1 MTRAACPLG
10 GWGRIL
16 PSLAAFLF
24 APAQPAWAQPVPHA
38 VTAAVRD
45 ELRGKVAL
53 DHIQQIATH
62 HRSVG
67 SRGYH
72 EAAVYIEKA
81 ARTAGLSEVQILT
94 FRQDG
99 GKTRVL
105 DTYQTGHAWEIAGAE
120 LAIADSDVRLCRY
133 EDVPTCAAEYSASIN
148 TTADVVD
155 VGPGLAEGDYLDKDV
170 AGKLVLASGQASAV
184 LAFARSRYNILGV
197 VSYWQNFAPDRSA
210 FPDQV
215 PWQAVPAEPK
225 GQLVAFSISAR
236 AAANLRRNLARGPVR
251 LRARIESR
259 MFEGDAEIVSGVIPG
274 TTKAREEVLFTAHL
288 NHHRPGANDNASG
301 CGLNL
306 EIAGALTRLIA
317 DGRIPRPARTIR
329 FLWLPEHRGPQL
341 YLDRFRDYAARGVA
355 VINNDMVGENQQQ
368 CNSTFVVVRTPDS
381 LPSYLNDLIEALTE
395 DVARTQFRSPFGTD
409 NLFHYRV
416 APYSGGISDHYYFV
430 DGSIG
435 VPALLLNFT
444 PDNFY
449 HSNEDTA
456 DHVDA
461 TSLMRVGYVGA
472 VTAAYL
478 ATAGLEEG
486 RRLAGLTAAG
496 GLARLGRAFG
506 EALDALPSGM
516 NLHSVYRDRRIRLI
530 HAGHREQAAVR
541 SVARLDEGLAH
552 DPAVA
557 QLTAHVGAIAQANV
571 AYLDDAYR
579 DLCAARGLDAQSPA
593 APTTA
598 GARRVPVRT
607 LYGPLRLSYLL
618 DRLSSD
624 RRAWY
629 ASAPLSTLAR
639 EEVLNFMDGRRDV
652 RAIVEAVSGEY
663 GPVDEAAVERF
674 IDDLVSIGFVKWRD

>member
-1 MTRAACPLG
+1 MTRP
-10 GWGRIL
+10 
-16 PSLAAFLF
+16 
-24 APAQPAWAQPVPHA
+24 APASGRWRQSLLVLAVVLFGAVRSVLAQPVPDA
-38 VTAAVRD
+38 VTESIRD

-53 DHIQQIATH
+53 DHIHQIATH

-67 SRGYH
+67 SHGYH
-72 EAAVYIEKA
+72 EAAVYIAKA
-81 ARTAGLSEVQILT
+81 ARAAGLSDVQILT
-94 FRQDG
+94 FGQDG

-105 DTYQTGHAWEIAGAE
+105 DTYQTGYAWEITGAE
-120 LAIADSDVRLCRY
+120 LGIADGGVRLCRY
-133 EDVPTCAAEYSASIN
+133 EDVPTCAAENSASID

-155 VGPGLAEGDYLDKDV
+155 VGRGLSEGDYSGKDV
-170 AGKLVLASGQASAV
+170 AGKLVLAAGQASAV
-184 LAFARSRYNILGV
+184 LAFARSRNILGV
-197 VSYWQNFAPDRSA
+197 VSYWENFEPDRSA

-215 PWQAVPAEPK
+215 PWQAVAAEPK

-236 AAANLRRNLARGPVR
+236 AAADLKRRLARGPVR

-259 MFEGDAEIVSGVIPG
+259 LFEGEAEIVSGVIPG

-306 EIAGALTRLIA
+306 EIAAVLTRLIA

-341 YLDRFRDYAARGVA
+341 YLDRYRDYGARGVA

-395 DVARTQFRSPFGTD
+395 DVAQSQFRSPFGSE

-430 DGSIG
+430 DGSIS
-435 VPALLLNFT
+435 VPALLLNFA

-461 TSLMRVGYVGA
+461 TSLMRVGYIGA
-472 VTAAYL
+472 VTAVYL
-478 ATAGLEEG
+478 ATAGVEEG
-486 RRLAGLTAAG
+486 RRLAGLTASG
-496 GLARLGRAFG
+496 GLARLAREFG
-506 EALDALPSGM
+506 EAIAALASGTD
-516 NLHSVYRDRRIRLI
+516 LHSVYRDRRNRLI
-530 HAGHREQAAVR
+530 QAGQREQAAVR
-541 SVARLDEGLAH
+541 SVARLDEALTH
-552 DPAVA
+552 DPAVE
-557 QLTAHVGAIAQANV
+557 QLTAHVGTTAKADV
-571 AYLDDAYR
+571 SYLDKAYR
-579 DLCAARGLDAQSPA
+579 DLCTARTLDPQSPTA
-593 APTTA
+593 ASTPNVL
-598 GARRVPVRT
+598 RVPVRT
-607 LYGPLRLSYLL
+607 LYGPLRLAYLL
-618 DRLSSD
+618 ERLTSD

-639 EEVLNFMDGRRDV
+639 EEVLNFMDGRRDLQG
-652 RAIVEAVSGEY
+652 IIDAVSGEY
-663 GPVDEAAVERF
+663 GPVDGAAVERF
-674 IDDLVSIGFVKWRD
+674 VDDLVSVGLVKWRN

>member
-1 MTRAACPLG
+1 VSRLR
-10 GWGRIL
+10 GWRRIL
-16 PSLAAFLF
+16 LSLAAFLF
-24 APAQPAWAQPVPHA
+24 GLARPAWAQPAPPA
-38 VTAAVRD
+38 VTGPIRD
-45 ELRGKVAL
+45 ELRGKIAL
-53 DHIQQIATH
+53 DHIHQIATH

-81 ARTAGLSEVQILT
+81 ARAAGLSEVQILT

-105 DTYQTGHAWEIAGAE
+105 DTYQTGLAWEITGAE
-120 LAIADSDVRLCRY
+120 LGIADSGVRLCRY
-133 EDVPTCAAEYSASIN
+133 EDVPTCAAEYSASID
-148 TTADVVD
+148 TTAELVD
-155 VGPGLAEGDYLDKDV
+155 VGAGLNDGDYSGKDV
-170 AGKLVLASGQASAV
+170 AGRLVLASGQAAAV
-184 LAFARSRYNILGV
+184 LAFARNRYNILGV
-197 VSYWQNFAPDRSA
+197 VSYWKNFEPDRSA

-215 PWQAVPAEPK
+215 PWQAVPAEPR
-225 GQLVAFSISAR
+225 GQFVAFSISAR
-236 AAANLRRNLARGPVR
+236 AAADLRRKLARAPLR

-259 MFEGDAEIVSGVIPG
+259 TFEGDAEIVSGIIPG

-306 EIAGALTRLIA
+306 EIAAVLTRLIA

-341 YLDRFRDYAARGVA
+341 YLDRFQDYSARGIA

-368 CNSTFVVVRTPDS
+368 CNSTFVLVRTPDS

-395 DVARTQFRSPFGTD
+395 DVARSQFRSPFGSE

-416 APYSGGISDHYYFV
+416 APYSGGVSDHYYFV
-430 DGSIG
+430 DGSIR
-435 VPALLLNFT
+435 VPALLLNFA

-456 DHVDA
+456 DHIDA

-472 VTAAYL
+472 VTAVYL
-478 ATAGLEEG
+478 ATAGVEEG
-486 RRLAGLTAAG
+486 RRLAGLTASG
-496 GLARLGRAFG
+496 GLTRLGRAFG
-506 EALDALPSGM
+506 DALDALASGVD
-516 NLHSVYRDRRIRLI
+516 LHSAYRDRRNRLV
-530 HAGHREQAAVR
+530 HAGHREQAAVQ
-541 SVARLDEGLAH
+541 SVARLDEALAL
-552 DPAVA
+552 DPAVV
-557 QLTAHVGAIAQANV
+557 QLTAHVGAIARANI
-571 AYLDDAYR
+571 AYLDGAYR
-579 DLCAARGLDAQSPA
+579 DLCAARGLDPQSPGV
-593 APTTA
+593 PGTA
-598 GARRVPVRT
+598 GVRRVPVRT
-607 LYGPLRLSYLL
+607 LYGPLRMAYLL
-618 DRLSSD
+618 ERLSTD

-652 RAIVEAVSGEY
+652 NAILDAVSGEY

-674 IDDLVSIGFVKWRD
+674 LDDLVSIGLVTWRE